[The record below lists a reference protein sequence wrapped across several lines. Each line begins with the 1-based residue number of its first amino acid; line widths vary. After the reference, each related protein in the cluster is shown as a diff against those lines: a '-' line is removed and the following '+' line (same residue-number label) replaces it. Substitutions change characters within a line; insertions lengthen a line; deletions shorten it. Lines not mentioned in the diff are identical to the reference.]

1 MSKTWRKNHKEAVRK
16 NKKIPKH
23 HGAPIRLWARSKFLG
38 FRRNRDNQQAN
49 QAILKI
55 EGVND
60 AQGTK
65 YYLGKR
71 CVFIYKAPTMNLG
84 TKFRTIWGRI
94 GRTHGGKGAVIAR
107 FSPNLPAKAMGATIR
122 VMLYPYTH

>member
-1 MSKTWRKNHKEAVRK
+1 MPKETTTQKPSAK
-16 NKKIPKH
+16 AATKQPTKY

-38 FRRNRDNQQAN
+38 FRRNRDNQCAN

-60 AQGTK
+60 AASTK

-71 CVFIYKAPTMNLG
+71 VVYIYKAPTAKQG

-107 FSPNLPAKAMGATIR
+107 FSPNLPAKAMGATMR